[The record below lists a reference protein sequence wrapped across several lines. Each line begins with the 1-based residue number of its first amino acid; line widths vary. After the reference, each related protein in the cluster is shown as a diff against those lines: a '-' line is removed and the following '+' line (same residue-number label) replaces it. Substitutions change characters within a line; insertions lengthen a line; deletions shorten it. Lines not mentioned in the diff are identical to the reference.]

1 MLFAKL
7 YIGMNYCLMITFTA
21 NMLSRN
27 AKHRAVE
34 ENAKLENWKTLQ
46 QNEKTSEIL
55 SGKLDQIFVLG

>member
-1 MLFAKL
+1 
-7 YIGMNYCLMITFTA
+7 MNYCLMITFTA
-21 NMLSRN
+21 NMLSQN